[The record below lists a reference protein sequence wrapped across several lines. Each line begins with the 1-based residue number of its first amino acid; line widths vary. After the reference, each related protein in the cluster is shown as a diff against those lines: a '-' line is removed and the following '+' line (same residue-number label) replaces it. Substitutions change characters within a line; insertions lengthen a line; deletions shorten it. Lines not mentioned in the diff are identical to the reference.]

1 MTAQKVRKFKEKWE
15 DKIRTYLVRRK
26 ISNCAVN
33 AYVKLSPTKPESMVS
48 RDNTEKIAVNKIIRL
63 AQDSSLKIK
72 NEGFFAVIDYIYYY
86 LKNVFS
92 VQLYGIFILPTKQP
106 GRRNNFW
113 IIVHLIVLDFLVI
126 ICNEIFLSFERSNGW
141 SSTTNK
147 MQRLKI
153 IGCCSMFF
161 NTKITVII

>member
-63 AQDSSLKIK
+63 AQDSSLKI
-72 NEGFFAVIDYIYYY
+72 NNDRICCSYWLYI
-86 LKNVFS
+86 LLNVFS

-141 SSTTNK
+141 SSTKKK

-153 IGCCSMFF
+153 IWCCSMFF